1 MTDTK
6 GCFVSLRQA
15 WMACGT
21 AVWTGQADV
30 EQFDSVQSGDRM
42 GEAWCLA
49 MFRAV
54 ADVTRK

>member
-15 WMACGT
+15 WIACGI
-21 AVWTGQADV
+21 AVWTGQVDV
-30 EQFDSVQSGDRM
+30 EQYDSVRSGDRM
-42 GEAWCLA
+42 GGGVSA

-54 ADVTRK
+54 AGVTRK